1 MRTQKLLPI
10 PAGPVYV
17 ACSGG
22 PDSVAAALFMH
33 HAVKREIKLVYV
45 NHGTEFCLDAL
56 NTVTKLS
63 GSLNVPLVVKE
74 IDTYIP
80 PKTSRQ
86 EHWRNQRYLALNSLE
101 LPVILGHQL
110 DDAVESWI
118 FSSLNGTTSLI
129 PYNNNKCVRPF
140 LTVRKSVLREYAE
153 SFDAPMFDCPSNSD
167 LSFRRNYIRHE
178 LMPHA
183 LVVSPGLHAMV
194 RSKILRREF
203 KT

>member
-1 MRTQKLLPI
+1 MKTQKLLPI
-10 PAGPVYV
+10 PSGPVYV

-22 PDSVAAALFMH
+22 TDSVAVALFMH
-33 HAVKREIKLVYV
+33 HEVKAKVKLVYV

-56 NTVTKLS
+56 AIVTELS
-63 GSLNVPLVVKE
+63 LSLGVDLLVRE

-86 EHWRNQRYLALNSLE
+86 EHWRNQRYLALNSLD

-140 LTVRKSVLREYAE
+140 LTVRKSILREYVE
-153 SFDAPMFDCPSNSD
+153 SYKAPVFECPSNSD

>member
-1 MRTQKLLPI
+1 MKTQKLLPI

-22 PDSVAAALFMH
+22 ADSVAAALFMH
-33 HAVKREIKLVYV
+33 YEVKTNIKLVYV

-56 NTVTKLS
+56 RSVTQLADKL
-63 GSLNVPLVVKE
+63 NIPLLVKE
-74 IDTYIP
+74 IDTLVP
-80 PKTSRQ
+80 PKTSKQ
-86 EHWRNQRYLALNSLE
+86 EHWRNQRYLVLNGLD

-140 LTVRKSVLREYAE
+140 LTVSKSTLRAYAD
-153 SFDAPMFDCPSNSD
+153 SFSTPIFDCPSNSD

-183 LVVSPGLHAMV
+183 LVVNPGIHAMV
-194 RSKILRREF
+194 RAKILRREF

>member
-1 MRTQKLLPI
+1 MKTQKLLPI
-10 PAGPVYV
+10 PTGPVTV

-22 PDSVAAALFMH
+22 ADSVAAACFMKFE
-33 HAVKREIKLVYV
+33 VKANITLAYV
-45 NHGTEFCLDAL
+45 NHGTGYCLDAL
-56 NTVTKLS
+56 RTVEALAAKLES
-63 GSLNVPLVVKE
+63 PLVILE
-74 IDTYIP
+74 IDTYVP

-86 EHWRNQRYLALNSLE
+86 EHWRNQRYKLLNGLNT
-101 LPVILGHQL
+101 PVILGHQL

-129 PYNNNKCVRPF
+129 PYAHGNCVRPF
-140 LTVRKSVLREYAE
+140 LTVPKTVLREYAE
-153 SFDAPMFDCPSNSD
+153 SFAVPIFDCPSNSD

-183 LVVSPGLHAMV
+183 LVVNPGLHAMV
-194 RSKILRREF
+194 RAKILRREF